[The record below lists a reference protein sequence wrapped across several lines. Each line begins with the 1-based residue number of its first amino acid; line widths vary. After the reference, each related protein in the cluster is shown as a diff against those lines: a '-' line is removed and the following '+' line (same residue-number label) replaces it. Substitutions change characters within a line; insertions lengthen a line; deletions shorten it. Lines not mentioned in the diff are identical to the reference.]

1 VSNLLGRL
9 FVVATPIGNMGDMS
23 DRARET
29 LSHVDCVAVEDT
41 RHSGRLLSRF
51 GIKQRLVSLH
61 EHNEA
66 NRIEPLL
73 DQLRAGKDIALISD
87 AGTPLISDPGYRL
100 VRAARAAG
108 IEVLTVPGPS
118 SIVAALSVAG
128 LPSDRFVYEG
138 FLPARSSARVR
149 RLKALAH
156 LEQTLVLLEAGR
168 RVAKTLDDLIDV
180 MGANRQ
186 AAICREL
193 TKRFETTHSDSL
205 AELAD
210 WFAADS
216 NRQLGEFVI
225 LVAAGD
231 ITTESMT
238 PTLPAVD
245 ELLAMLRAE
254 GLGAKAAARVA
265 ARLTG
270 QPVNTLYAQA
280 ITAGSAS

>member
-1 VSNLLGRL
+1 MSNLLGRL

-73 DQLRAGKDIALISD
+73 DQLRGGQDIALISD

-108 IEVLTVPGPS
+108 VDVLTVPGPS
-118 SIVAALSVAG
+118 SIIAALSVAG

-138 FLPARSSARVR
+138 FLPARSSARIR
-149 RLKALAH
+149 RLKALAQ

-168 RVAKTLDDLIDV
+168 RVGKTLNDLIDV
-180 MGANRQ
+180 MGADRK

-193 TKRFETTHSDSL
+193 TKRFETTHSDCLSQL
-205 AELAD
+205 AAWFEAD
-210 WFAADS
+210 PD
-216 NRQLGEFVI
+216 RQRGEFVI
-225 LVAAGD
+225 LVAGAD
-231 ITTESMT
+231 TATESLDS
-238 PTLPAVD
+238 TLPPVV
-245 ELLAMLRAE
+245 EILAMLRAE

-270 QPVNTLYAQA
+270 QSINTLYAQA
-280 ITAGSAS
+280 IDAGSSA

>member
-1 VSNLLGRL
+1 MSNLLGRL
-9 FVVATPIGNMGDMS
+9 FVVATPIGNLGDIS

-41 RHSGRLLSRF
+41 RHSGQLLSRL
-51 GIKQRLVSLH
+51 GIKQRLMSVH

-66 NRIEPLL
+66 DRIAPLL
-73 DQLRAGKDIALISD
+73 EQLRLGKDIALISD

-108 IEVLTVPGPS
+108 VEVLTVPGPS

-138 FLPARSSARVR
+138 FLPARSSARIR
-149 RLKALAH
+149 RLKALAP
-156 LEQTLVLLEAGR
+156 LEQTLVLFEAGR
-168 RVAKTLDDLIDV
+168 RVAKTLDDLIAV
-180 MGANRQ
+180 MGGDRQ

-205 AELAD
+205 ERLAS
-210 WFAADS
+210 WFAADPD
-216 NRQLGEFVI
+216 RQRGEFVI
-225 LVAAGD
+225 LIAGADTAA
-231 ITTESMT
+231 ESLA
-238 PTLPAVD
+238 PTLPPVG
-245 ELLAMLRAE
+245 EILAMLRAE

-270 QPVNTLYAQA
+270 QSINALYSQA
-280 ITAGSAS
+280 INADSSS